1 VETREPYGDQLACH
15 IIGRAAEAIRCK
27 IRLLRVN
34 RENQPMHK
42 AFLSRREFLQTS
54 AGVAGAS
61 LVAGSTFLESESF
74 ASTAQATAAS
84 DQVHFGIVGVGM
96 EGSGLLTTAVQLP
109 GVECVAAADLYDGRH
124 ELANE
129 IVGKPIKTTRR
140 YKDLLDDKGID
151 AIIVAVPDHW
161 HKQVVVDA
169 LAAGKDVYCEK
180 PMSHSPSDGLAMVA
194 AAKKTDRIVQ
204 IGAQRTSSVL
214 CAKAKELYQ
223 QGAIGD
229 LSLVEASLGRNNPTG
244 AWEYPPPPDLS
255 LTNLD
260 WDTWLGTT
268 PKRPLDPN
276 VFARW
281 RCWRE
286 YGTGVAGDLL
296 VHLISGMQFVLGI
309 NEVPKR
315 VSAFGGIYRWK
326 DGRDMPDVQ
335 AALFEYDNV
344 PVYMRLS
351 LGTEST
357 EVTRFMGSKGVIE
370 LRGTSVTYIPQQGVD
385 LRPSYYTSS
394 YPSRLRK
401 VYLEQWHKE
410 HDPVPGKEPTLET
423 QTFTGDDYDDLRPHL
438 WKFFQS
444 VRSREPVV
452 QDVVFGHHAA
462 LGCHLANES
471 YFRKSPVRWDDAA
484 MTIKSAC

>member
-1 VETREPYGDQLACH
+1 
-15 IIGRAAEAIRCK
+15 
-27 IRLLRVN
+27 
-34 RENQPMHK
+34 MHK

-74 ASTAQATAAS
+74 ASTAQATAPS

-180 PMSHSPSDGLAMVA
+180 PMSHNPADGVAMVA

-229 LSLVEASLGRNNPTG
+229 LSLVEASLGRNDPTG

-268 PKRPLDPN
+268 PKPDRPD
-276 VFARW
+276 
-281 RCWRE
+281 
-286 YGTGVAGDLL
+286 
-296 VHLISGMQFVLGI
+296 
-309 NEVPKR
+309 
-315 VSAFGGIYRWK
+315 
-326 DGRDMPDVQ
+326 
-335 AALFEYDNV
+335 
-344 PVYMRLS
+344 
-351 LGTEST
+351 
-357 EVTRFMGSKGVIE
+357 
-370 LRGTSVTYIPQQGVD
+370 LRGRNREGCLVGVS
-385 LRPSYYTSS
+385 PES
-394 YPSRLRK
+394 
-401 VYLEQWHKE
+401 
-410 HDPVPGKEPTLET
+410 
-423 QTFTGDDYDDLRPHL
+423 
-438 WKFFQS
+438 KF
-444 VRSREPVV
+444 
-452 QDVVFGHHAA
+452 
-462 LGCHLANES
+462 
-471 YFRKSPVRWDDAA
+471 
-484 MTIKSAC
+484 KSALAKLGVS